1 MRLRNVPRS
10 CLLVCALPL
19 VGQPTAPPIATL
31 AVEIARPGAALAPH
45 MWGVFFE
52 DINFA
57 ADGGLWAELVK
68 NRSFEFPQR
77 LQGWF
82 EIRPEQARGTVTVRS
97 DRPAVAKNPHYV
109 RIQAP
114 AEGFGIGNEGFR
126 GMGVTQGVGLS
137 FSTRIRGTAALRVTL
152 RGDQNRVLAEGR
164 LGSSGSTWRTVA
176 CAFTPNA
183 TDAQARLELTLEGP
197 GQIDLDAISL
207 MPTDTFKGHGFRKDL
222 AQALADLKPGFLRFP
237 GGCVVEGYDLSNRYA
252 WKETVG
258 PRDERRPNPSRWL
271 DALASEGRFTPD
283 YQQSNQLGFFEF
295 FQLCEDLG
303 ADPLPVL
310 GVGLACQFQSNEACA
325 MEDLQPYIQEA
336 LDLIDF
342 ATGPA
347 DRGWGKVRAEM
358 GHPAPFRMP
367 YLAVG
372 NEQWGPEYIER
383 FPRFATAIRAKAP
396 GIQVIGSSGPWS
408 GGKDFDTLWTAMR
421 QEKADLVDEHYY
433 APPSWF
439 LANAQRYDRYPRT
452 GPQVFAGEYAAH
464 PERPAPGQ
472 PRPNHWEAAL
482 AEAAF
487 MTGLERNGDIVR
499 LASYA
504 PLLGHADAWQW
515 SPNLIWFDS
524 LRVARTPSYWVQ
536 QLFATNA
543 GTRVL
548 PATLSLQPG
557 PNATASLY
565 ASATLDEATREVVL
579 KVVNAG
585 VRPATVALPGMTGPA
600 SLLRL
605 SGEAAATNPLGE
617 AAKISPVSESL
628 TLSGSHT
635 FPARSLS
642 ILRMPLGRSQP

>member
-1 MRLRNVPRS
+1 MRLRNMPRC
-10 CLLVCALPL
+10 CLLASALPL
-19 VGQPTAPPIATL
+19 LGQAPQLPIATL
-31 AVEIARPGAALAPH
+31 SVDTGRPGAALSPR

-82 EIRPEQARGTVTVRS
+82 EVRPEQARGTLAIRT
-97 DRPAVAKNPHYV
+97 DRPAVATNPHYV
-109 RIQAP
+109 RLQAP
-114 AEGFGIGNEGFR
+114 AAGFGIGNEGFR
-126 GMGVTQGVGLS
+126 GMGVSKGAGLS
-137 FSTRIRGTAALRVTL
+137 FSARLRGTAALRITL
-152 RGDQNRVLAEGR
+152 RGEQNRVLAEAQ
-164 LGSSGSTWRTVA
+164 LKAPGSDWSTRRVTL
-176 CAFTPNA
+176 TP
-183 TDAQARLELTLEGP
+183 TGTEPQARLELTLAGP
-197 GQIDLDAISL
+197 GQLDLDALSL
-207 MPTDTFKGHGFRKDL
+207 MPTDTFRGHGFRKDL
-222 AQALADLKPGFLRFP
+222 AQALADLKPGFVRFP
-237 GGCVVEGYDLSNRYA
+237 GGCVVEGQDLSNRYA
-252 WKETVG
+252 WKETLG
-258 PRDERRPNPSRWL
+258 PRDERRPKPNRWL
-271 DALASEGRFTPD
+271 DAMASEGRFAPD

-303 ADPLPVL
+303 ADPVPVL
-310 GVGLACQFQSNEACA
+310 GVGMACQFQSNETCA
-325 MEDLQPYIQEA
+325 AEDLQLYIQEA

-347 DRGWGKVRAEM
+347 DHGWGKVRAEM

-372 NEQWGPEYIER
+372 NEQWGPEYIAR
-383 FPRFATAIRAKAP
+383 FPAFSAAIRAKAP
-396 GIQVIGSSGPWS
+396 GLQLIGSSGPWS
-408 GGKDFDTLWTAMR
+408 GGKDFEELWSAMR
-421 QEKADLVDEHYY
+421 REKADLVDEHYY

-472 PRPNHWEAAL
+472 TRPNSWEAAL
-482 AEAAF
+482 SEAAY

-536 QLFATNA
+536 QLFANNP
-543 GTRVL
+543 GTRAL
-548 PATLSLQPG
+548 PATLTLQPG

-565 ASATLDEATREVVL
+565 ASATLDEASAEVVL

-585 VRPATVALPGMTGPA
+585 VRPAPLALPGLTGPA
-600 SLLRL
+600 RLLRL
-605 SGEAAATNPLGE
+605 AGEAAATNPLGE
-617 AAKISPVSESL
+617 ASRISPVSETL

-635 FPARSLS
+635 FPPRSLS
-642 ILRMPLGRSQP
+642 ILRVPLPGHQP